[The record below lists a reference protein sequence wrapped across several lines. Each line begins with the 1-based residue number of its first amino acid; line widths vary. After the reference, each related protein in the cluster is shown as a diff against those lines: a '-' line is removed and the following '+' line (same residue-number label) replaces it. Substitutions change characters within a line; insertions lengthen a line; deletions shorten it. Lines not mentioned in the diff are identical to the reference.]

1 MIDKELGHAGFS
13 VDLSDGVI
21 TVRHFECDS
30 VLAQW
35 TANKGDWNLI
45 WKTIR
50 NLEEKES

>member
-1 MIDKELGHAGFS
+1 MKNDNQLGNAGFS

-21 TVRHFECDS
+21 TVKHFECDS

-35 TANKGDWNLI
+35 TANKGDWDFI

-50 NLEEKES
+50 NLEEKA